1 MHLMELLQ
9 KLIVPCTWYQLPCR
23 YLVPGYLPP
32 GTWYLLHGTQVPG
45 MKIVPGSRKHA
56 SATAGASWNCCESSR
71 CLKLDYVLPLT
82 LALPLVRRPDLL
94 EKVSNSGFGR
104 AGQSAANSRLSCVT
118 ARPRLTPPPAL
129 GTGSGFGGKEGELE
143 GGEGCILPLKGRLP
157 LLADGR

>member
-1 MHLMELLQ
+1 
-9 KLIVPCTWYQLPCR
+9 
-23 YLVPGYLPP
+23 
-32 GTWYLLHGTQVPG
+32 
-45 MKIVPGSRKHA
+45 MKIVPGTRKHA

-71 CLKLDYVLPLT
+71 CLKLDYMLPLT

-129 GTGSGFGGKEGELE
+129 GTGSGFGGKGGGVE

-157 LLADGR
+157 LLADASRKCFWCTPPASIDEQYYLKYTDGSVQFALNLIF